1 MTHDT
6 TPTNY
11 SYRPN
16 KAKHTE
22 ASYMSNMSE
31 KMEEQTEE
39 CVDEEGL
46 RKKYDVIICGTGL
59 IQSILASAL
68 SRAGKSVLHC
78 DGNSFYGE
86 LDSVL
91 SLGSMIE
98 WFKELSS
105 RNARIPTDNCVLKDN
120 HIPLDPRGG
129 LSTFQVG
136 SFTQPSSL
144 RDLEVGTEVV
154 TPYGLGKVH
163 SLPRDDTEQRIG
175 LEVELY
181 TWKMAN
187 NTSPIVHFG
196 FIEIS
201 SSNQSLSDLYATHH
215 GVVALKSAQYEAHIN
230 TNERMFALDL
240 NPCLLYATGDAVEG
254 MIDSG
259 VSHYCEFKSL
269 LGLYLFMDELGSTTA
284 SGEKRGLL
292 KLSRVP
298 CSRSDVFNTR
308 LLKNLDKRKLVKFL
322 QVAQDYAF
330 ATSSSNPEDEDG
342 TSENEDKQEDIV
354 TSLNE
359 RQLQRGRSLYRP
371 QNKTVNKEAL
381 ESLKQH
387 IKDGMSFETYLE
399 KHHNLPDR
407 LRSIIIHAIALGIQ
421 DDSYSVETGMNDI
434 SKHLQSL
441 GRYGGTAFLVPLYG
455 SGEFS
460 QAFSRSA
467 AVHGATY
474 VLRRFA
480 KEVVLNEEK
489 SSVSGIILGSGS
501 LDGVTFNEKEI
512 SAEHVVSPAESLS
525 CSHDVCCRRVLRRIS
540 VLRGKLI
547 QGTGASTDQ
556 RHILVIPPNKI
567 GNSNVIYGI
576 VVDESVS
583 VAPHSFG
590 NSFTTCV
597 LHLSTIHD
605 ERDPEN
611 ILEQAIQNILSQEDM
626 RGVEEMHQF
635 TFSFSERDSQDE
647 SNRIAGL
654 HEACRQN
661 KLTVDNAF
669 DEAQRIFEKICP
681 NQNFLC
687 LSEEMDQLVNERRVG
702 NEDDDHD
709 GVMLENA
716 MNLVQP
722 SS

>member
-1 MTHDT
+1 MRKMPDES
-6 TPTNY
+6 TPG
-11 SYRPN
+11 
-16 KAKHTE
+16 E
-22 ASYMSNMSE
+22 E
-31 KMEEQTEE
+31 KEEDK
-39 CVDEEGL
+39 DEEGL

-68 SRAGKSVLHC
+68 SRAGKTVLHC

-91 SLGSMIE
+91 SLGSMME
-98 WFKELSS
+98 WFEEFPSTAL
-105 RNARIPTDNCVLKDN
+105 NASNENCALDENRIPV
-120 HIPLDPRGG
+120 DPRGG
-129 LSTFQVG
+129 LSTLQVG

-144 RDLEVGTEVV
+144 RDLEVGIEVV

-163 SLPRDDTEQRIG
+163 SLPRDDAEQRKG
-175 LEVELY
+175 LDVELF
-181 TWKMAN
+181 TWKLAN

-196 FIEIS
+196 YIETS
-201 SSNQSLSDLYATHH
+201 SSSQSLSALYAQQH
-215 GVVALKSAQYEAHIN
+215 GVVPLRSAQYDAHIKAH
-230 TNERMFALDL
+230 ERMFALDL

-269 LGLYLFMDELGSTTA
+269 LGLYLFMDELGNSTKP
-284 SGEKRGLL
+284 EKKPGLL

-298 CSRSDVFNTR
+298 CSRSDVFNTK

-330 ATSSSNPEDEDG
+330 ATSTSNPEEEDEAF
-342 TSENEDKQEDIV
+342 ENNDKEEDVV

-381 ESLKQH
+381 ETLKQH

-399 KHHNLPDR
+399 KHHKLPDR
-407 LRSIIIHAIALGIQ
+407 LRSIIIHAIALGTQ

-460 QAFSRSA
+460 QSFSRSA

-474 VLRRFA
+474 LLRRFV

-489 SSVSGIILGSGS
+489 NAVTAVTLGSGS
-501 LDGVTFNEKEI
+501 LDGVVYDEKEI
-512 SAEHVVSPAESLS
+512 SADHVISPAESLH
-525 CSHDVCCRRVLRRIS
+525 CNQGVRCKRILRIIS
-540 VLRGKLI
+540 ILRGKLI
-547 QGTGASTDQ
+547 QGEKGASTDQ
-556 RHILVIPPNKI
+556 RHIVVIPPKKV
-567 GNSNVIYGI
+567 GNTNVIYGL

-583 VAPHSFG
+583 VAPYTS
-590 NSFTTCV
+590 TTCV
-597 LHLSTIHD
+597 LHLSTVCD
-605 ERDPEN
+605 ENDPED
-611 ILEQAIQNILSQEDM
+611 ILQQAVQNILSQDDM
-626 RGVEEMHQF
+626 KGLEEMHQF
-635 TFSFSERDSQDE
+635 TFSFSERNGRDAQDQ
-647 SNRIAGL
+647 SNGIVGL
-654 HEACRQN
+654 HETFRQN
-661 KLTVDNAF
+661 KLTVNNAF
-669 DEAQRIFEKICP
+669 DEAKRIFQKICQD
-681 NQNFLC
+681 QNFLS
-687 LSEEMDQLVNERRVG
+687 LSEEMDQIVNRRRVG
-702 NEDDDHD
+702 NEEEDHD

-716 MNLVQP
+716 VNLVQP